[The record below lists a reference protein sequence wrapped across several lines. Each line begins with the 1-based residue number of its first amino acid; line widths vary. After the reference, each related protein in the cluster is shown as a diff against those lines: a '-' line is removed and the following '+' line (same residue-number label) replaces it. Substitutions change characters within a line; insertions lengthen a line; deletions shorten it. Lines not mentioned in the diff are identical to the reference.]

1 MIREVVSRCSSV
13 NQSVCSP
20 SESGRRSRRWSSSP
34 DGVRQGSVGSWPQA
48 STYTSLPTWHR
59 STWAHGN
66 RAPEHH
72 CTKAH
77 DTRIWRT
84 PELHN
89 MLLTLQG
96 AQELGQTPAGGTDAI
111 IMQCLVKTWHNYA
124 LVAAYGECGNIWC
137 MWCGA
142 YLWSNSLTIG
152 ALSESKNPAL
162 DICSLVWYY

>member
-1 MIREVVSRCSSV
+1 MTKWLASSDDQGGGEQVFQCEPICLFTVRVWSPESQVVELSRWG
-13 NQSVCSP
+13 
-20 SESGRRSRRWSSSP
+20 EARLG
-34 DGVRQGSVGSWPQA
+34 WPQA

-137 MWCGA
+137 MWCIFMK
-142 YLWSNSLTIG
+142 W
-152 ALSESKNPAL
+152 
-162 DICSLVWYY
+162 V